1 MGAHVHA
8 GARPWNSATTL
19 YIGRTLQGIAAG
31 RRLSVLDMGCG
42 DGALIRQFLDLG
54 HDFYGYDLPS
64 REAALDAAMRP
75 ILGEA
80 FDERIRIMR
89 DERVIPFSDGQFDV
103 VYANQV
109 FEHVRF
115 LDHMLGECVR
125 VLKPTGTLIA
135 LFPLA
140 TYPIEGH
147 SLVPF
152 VHWLPPGPSR
162 VRYLR
167 LCLTLG
173 IGRRIP
179 GMGRRASAA
188 EWDERLRDF
197 TFYRFMN
204 EIRGLLDH
212 YFQESLVDGG
222 GTSKPASTSCA
233 CGRRPSAVCWPAS

>member
-1 MGAHVHA
+1 
-8 GARPWNSATTL
+8 
-19 YIGRTLQGIAAG
+19 
-31 RRLSVLDMGCG
+31 
-42 DGALIRQFLDLG
+42 
-54 HDFYGYDLPS
+54 
-64 REAALDAAMRP
+64 MRP

-89 DERVIPFSDGQFDV
+89 DERVIPFPDSQFDV

-115 LDHMLGECVR
+115 LDHMLGECAR
-125 VLKPTGTLIA
+125 VLKPGGTLIA

-152 VHWLPPGPSR
+152 VHWLPPGSGR
-162 VRYLR
+162 ARYLR

-179 GMGRRASAA
+179 GMGARASAT

-204 EIRGLLDH
+204 EIRGVLDH
-212 YFQESLVDGG
+212 YFQESRIDTGG
-222 GTSKPASTSCA
+222 YVEARRGTCLRA
-233 CGRRPSAVCWPAS
+233 RPSAVGRLLAPRRRPAPGSAASAPSSRAGSWGCFQASRPRPPEDRRRMLQWRA